1 METGRK
7 GDREMNI
14 AIFSLT
20 SALHDEQAVN
30 GVSDEFLGSLGVE
43 FDWKGNDFSDY
54 GSYPLNLIFV
64 RTGGTEGLFL
74 SLMPSLQEKS
84 AQPFYLLTSGKSN
97 SLAASMEILSYLR
110 QQGCQGEILHGDTQE
125 IAQRI
130 TVLEKVQTARKRLVG
145 ARLGIIG
152 KPSDWLI
159 ASVADAEK
167 VKAKLGME
175 LLDIPMDE
183 LLSTLS
189 SVPSL
194 PLAESC
200 PDPVVAASLPGA
212 ERIYQALRELVAAY
226 QLDGL
231 TLRCFDLL
239 SAVKNTGCLTLAK
252 LNAEGI
258 AAGCEGDVPALL
270 SMMLAMSLTGKT
282 GFQANPSSVDHLSR
296 EIIFA
301 HCTIPLNMTTHY
313 EYDTH
318 FESGIGVGI
327 RGFMDEGPVTVLK
340 VSGDLSMYYVAEGQL
355 LCCQSNPNLCRTQ
368 LLVRM
373 DKAEAVSYFLTCPIG
388 NHHVVIPG
396 RQKRLLEELLNNCKA
411 ENVLKT
417 AKTSIF

>member
-1 METGRK
+1 MEKGRK
-7 GDREMNI
+7 RESERKM

-30 GVSDEFLGSLGVE
+30 GMSDEFLGSLGVE
-43 FDWKGNDFSDY
+43 FDWKGNDFADY

-130 TVLEKVQTARKRLVG
+130 TILEKVQTARKRLAG
-145 ARLGIIG
+145 ARLGMIG

-159 ASVADAEK
+159 ASKADAEN
-167 VKAKLGME
+167 VRAKLGME
-175 LLDIPMDE
+175 LIHIPMDH
-183 LLSTLS
+183 LLSTLA
-189 SVPSL
+189 SVPSS
-194 PLAESC
+194 PVAEAC
-200 PDPVVAASLPGA
+200 PNPVIAAYLPGA
-212 ERIYQALRELVAAY
+212 ERIYKALKELVAAY
-226 QLDGL
+226 QLDGF
-231 TLRCFDLL
+231 TIRCFDLL
-239 SAVKNTGCLTLAK
+239 KAVNNTGCLALAK
-252 LNAEGI
+252 LNAEGV
-258 AAGCEGDVPALL
+258 AAGCEGDVPALM
-270 SMMLAMSLTGKT
+270 SMMLSMSLTGKT
-282 GFQANPSSVDHLSR
+282 GFQANPSSVDRSRR
-296 EIIFA
+296 EIVFA
-301 HCTIPLNMTTHY
+301 HCTIPLNMTTRY

-355 LCCQSNPNLCRTQ
+355 LSCQSTPNLCRTQ

-373 DKAEAVSYFLTCPIG
+373 DEAEAVSYFLTRPIG

-396 RQKRLLEELLNNCKA
+396 RQKRLLEELLNNCRA